1 MGALTFDI
9 DVVIAFLFKGRGHL
23 TVGLG
28 PAAVLVEQVVGA
40 FLLVDADVLARIG
53 ADPFRI
59 DVSAGLLAAA
69 EVSAD
74 LGEAADGREDLAE
87 GIGAMPGGVEG
98 ADAARRRSGDGTTG
112 RLLGELHTLGFRE
125 RDHFLEQELHIE
137 VGDAVVFEGTV
148 RLAEGLA
155 LLVLAVGVLRVGHE
169 ARCDEEGNR
178 YRHFLLGD
186 QVVEDHRHPPG
197 AGTRGIARAVLE
209 HHQRGFLGGI
219 ILCRDV
225 KSPLTTITREG
236 L

>member
-40 FLLVDADVLARIG
+40 FLLVDADILARVS

-69 EVSAD
+69 EVGAD

-112 RLLGELHTLGFRE
+112 RVLGELHALGFGE

-137 VGDAVVFEGTV
+137 VGDAVVFEGAV
-148 RLAEGLA
+148 RLAERPA
-155 LLVLAVGVLRVGHE
+155 LLVLAVWVLGIRHE
-169 ARCDEEGNR
+169 ARGDEQGD
-178 YRHFLLGD
+178 RHRHLLLGD
-186 QVVEDHRHPPG
+186 QVVEDDRHPPG
-197 AGTRGIARAVLE
+197 AITGGIARAVLE